1 LLASAPAA
9 TSPAARSEGAAVR
22 LAPEPRR
29 NRVETSRVVAL
40 VLVLVLVL
48 ILVDAPRGQ
57 GRLELVGAE
66 GALEGAEAESD
77 VQRRHGRRGDV
88 DGGGNDDAQG
98 VPAPD
103 EANDQR
109 ADPA

>member
-1 LLASAPAA
+1 MLASAPAA

-29 NRVETSRVVAL
+29 NRVETSRVVA
-40 VLVLVLVL
+40 LVLVL

>member
-29 NRVETSRVVAL
+29 NRVETSRVVA
-40 VLVLVLVL
+40 LVLVLVL

>member
-1 LLASAPAA
+1 MLASAPAA

-29 NRVETSRVVAL
+29 NRVETSRVVA
-40 VLVLVLVL
+40 LVLVLVL

-98 VPAPD
+98 IPAPD